1 MLVCLSVFPC
11 LIPARVLWIYPQPAL
26 WTLLPLFWI
35 IALVPGLPLLSSP
48 LDIVRRSPTHACSK
62 DYSCVLPMPYLF
74 AVFWPC
80 LNMTMFCNK
89 KLANGSACFTSCSP
103 RHRILGPLGSS
114 SFSDGHSEGMDIT
127 RNLFALKQG
136 PRSLEQHIRE
146 FLAIANYSDLPD
158 ITLIEIFCDGIHQP
172 LRSEF
177 RREGTRASLAQF
189 LDYALLTVGSSF
201 TVGVAEERD
210 TAPNCVNTA
219 TLEHAHQMAAT
230 TTPRSVIAANHKPSQ
245 VTAKVK
251 KVKSSPSL
259 MLKSQVKS
267 PLMLRS
273 QVKSTLMLK
282 SQVKSPLMLKSQIK
296 SQLMLK
302 SQVKSQPMLKD

>member
-1 MLVCLSVFPC
+1 MCLAHAIPVCSCPTLP
-11 LIPARVLWIYPQPAL
+11 VL
-26 WTLLPLFWI
+26 
-35 IALVPGLPLLSSP
+35 
-48 LDIVRRSPTHACSK
+48 
-62 DYSCVLPMPYLF
+62 
-74 AVFWPC
+74 
-80 LNMTMFCNK
+80 TMFFNK
-89 KLANGSACFTSCSP
+89 KLAFGSACLTSRHP

-114 SFSDGHSEGMDIT
+114 SFSDGHSEGMDVT

-230 TTPRSVIAANHKPSQ
+230 TTPRSVIAANHKSSQ
-245 VTAKVK
+245 VTANV
-251 KVKSSPSL
+251 
-259 MLKSQVKS
+259 KSQVKS
-267 PLMLRS
+267 P
-273 QVKSTLMLK
+273 LMLK
-282 SQVKSPLMLKSQIK
+282 SQVKSPLMLKSQVKSPLMLKSQVKSPLMLKSQVKSQLMLRSQVK

-302 SQVKSQPMLKD
+302 SQVKL

>member
-1 MLVCLSVFPC
+1 
-11 LIPARVLWIYPQPAL
+11 
-26 WTLLPLFWI
+26 
-35 IALVPGLPLLSSP
+35 
-48 LDIVRRSPTHACSK
+48 
-62 DYSCVLPMPYLF
+62 
-74 AVFWPC
+74 
-80 LNMTMFCNK
+80 MFFNK
-89 KLANGSACFTSCSP
+89 KLAFGSECLTSRHP
-103 RHRILGPLGSS
+103 RHRILGPPGSS
-114 SFSDGHSEGMDIT
+114 SFSDGHSEGMDVT

-136 PRSLEQHIRE
+136 PRSLEQHVRE

-219 TLEHAHQMAAT
+219 TLKHAHQMAAT
-230 TTPRSVIAANHKPSQ
+230 TTPRSVIAANHKSSQ

-251 KVKSSPSL
+251 KS
-259 MLKSQVKS
+259 SQVTADVKES
-267 PLMLRS
+267 S
-273 QVKSTLMLK
+273 QVTADVKDS
-282 SQVKSPLMLKSQIK
+282 SQVTADVKES
-296 SQLMLK
+296 
-302 SQVKSQPMLKD
+302 SQVTADVKESSQVNR

>member
-1 MLVCLSVFPC
+1 
-11 LIPARVLWIYPQPAL
+11 
-26 WTLLPLFWI
+26 
-35 IALVPGLPLLSSP
+35 
-48 LDIVRRSPTHACSK
+48 
-62 DYSCVLPMPYLF
+62 
-74 AVFWPC
+74 
-80 LNMTMFCNK
+80 MFFNK
-89 KLANGSACFTSCSP
+89 KLAFGSACLTSRHP

-114 SFSDGHSEGMDIT
+114 SFSDGHSEGMDVT

-146 FLAIANYSDLPD
+146 FLAITNYSDLPD
-158 ITLIEIFCDGIHQP
+158 ITLIENFCDGIHQP

-251 KVKSSPSL
+251 KSSQVTADVKESSQVTADVKESSQVTADVKESSQVTADVKESSQLTADVKESSQITADVKKSGQVPADVKEPGQVSADVKKSS
-259 MLKSQVKS
+259 QATVDHH
-267 PLMLRS
+267 
-273 QVKSTLMLK
+273 Q
-282 SQVKSPLMLKSQIK
+282 
-296 SQLMLK
+296 
-302 SQVKSQPMLKD
+302 

>member
-1 MLVCLSVFPC
+1 
-11 LIPARVLWIYPQPAL
+11 
-26 WTLLPLFWI
+26 
-35 IALVPGLPLLSSP
+35 
-48 LDIVRRSPTHACSK
+48 
-62 DYSCVLPMPYLF
+62 
-74 AVFWPC
+74 
-80 LNMTMFCNK
+80 MFFNK
-89 KLANGSACFTSCSP
+89 KLAFGSECLTSRHP
-103 RHRILGPLGSS
+103 RHRILGPPGSS

-136 PRSLEQHIRE
+136 PRTLEQHVRE

-201 TVGVAEERD
+201 TVGVVEERD

-230 TTPRSVIAANHKPSQ
+230 TTPRSVIAANHKSSQ

-251 KVKSSPSL
+251 KSSH
-259 MLKSQVKS
+259 
-267 PLMLRS
+267 RWC
-273 QVKSTLMLK
+273 
-282 SQVKSPLMLKSQIK
+282 
-296 SQLMLK
+296 
-302 SQVKSQPMLKD
+302 

>member
-1 MLVCLSVFPC
+1 
-11 LIPARVLWIYPQPAL
+11 
-26 WTLLPLFWI
+26 
-35 IALVPGLPLLSSP
+35 
-48 LDIVRRSPTHACSK
+48 
-62 DYSCVLPMPYLF
+62 
-74 AVFWPC
+74 
-80 LNMTMFCNK
+80 MFCNK
-89 KLANGSACFTSCSP
+89 KLALGSACLTSRHP

-114 SFSDGHSEGMDIT
+114 SFSDGHSEGMDTT
-127 RNLFALKQG
+127 RILFALKQG

-146 FLAIANYSDLPD
+146 FLVFANYSDLPD
-158 ITLIEIFCDGIHQP
+158 ITLMEIFCDGINQP
-172 LRSEF
+172 LKSEF

-251 KVKSSPSL
+251 KSSQVPADVKESSQITANVKKSNQVPADVKKPSQVPADVKKPGQVPADVKKPSQITANVKGLSQATVDHLKSSQATVDHR
-259 MLKSQVKS
+259 KSSQATVDHRKS
-267 PLMLRS
+267 S
-273 QVKSTLMLK
+273 QATVDHHKS
-282 SQVKSPLMLKSQIK
+282 SYS
-296 SQLMLK
+296 
-302 SQVKSQPMLKD
+302 

>member
-1 MLVCLSVFPC
+1 MCLAHAIPVCYCPTLP
-11 LIPARVLWIYPQPAL
+11 VL
-26 WTLLPLFWI
+26 
-35 IALVPGLPLLSSP
+35 
-48 LDIVRRSPTHACSK
+48 
-62 DYSCVLPMPYLF
+62 
-74 AVFWPC
+74 
-80 LNMTMFCNK
+80 TMFYNK
-89 KLANGSACFTSCSP
+89 ELALGSACLTSRQL

-114 SFSDGHSEGMDIT
+114 SFSDGHSAGMDTT
-127 RNLFALKQG
+127 RILFALKQG

-146 FLAIANYSDLPD
+146 FLVFANYSDLPD

-230 TTPRSVIAANHKPSQ
+230 TTPRSVIAANHESSQATVDHHKSGQATVDHHKSSQATVDHHKSSYSRPSQ
-245 VTAKVK
+245 VKSSYTCSS
-251 KVKSSPSL
+251 KVKSSYS
-259 MLKSQVKS
+259 
-267 PLMLRS
+267 
-273 QVKSTLMLK
+273 
-282 SQVKSPLMLKSQIK
+282 
-296 SQLMLK
+296 
-302 SQVKSQPMLKD
+302 

>member
-1 MLVCLSVFPC
+1 
-11 LIPARVLWIYPQPAL
+11 
-26 WTLLPLFWI
+26 
-35 IALVPGLPLLSSP
+35 
-48 LDIVRRSPTHACSK
+48 
-62 DYSCVLPMPYLF
+62 
-74 AVFWPC
+74 
-80 LNMTMFCNK
+80 MFCNK
-89 KLANGSACFTSCSP
+89 KLALGSACLTSRHP

-114 SFSDGHSEGMDIT
+114 SFSDGHSEGMDTT
-127 RNLFALKQG
+127 RILFALKQG

-146 FLAIANYSDLPD
+146 FLVFANYSDLPD
-158 ITLIEIFCDGIHQP
+158 ITLIEIFCDGINQP
-172 LRSEF
+172 LKSEF

-251 KVKSSPSL
+251 KSSQVPADVKESSQVTADVKEPSQVNADVKESSQITANVKEPSQVPADVKKPGQVSADDKKSSQLLS
-259 MLKSQVKS
+259 SQ
-267 PLMLRS
+267 
-273 QVKSTLMLK
+273 
-282 SQVKSPLMLKSQIK
+282 
-296 SQLMLK
+296 
-302 SQVKSQPMLKD
+302 SQPMLKD

>member
-1 MLVCLSVFPC
+1 
-11 LIPARVLWIYPQPAL
+11 
-26 WTLLPLFWI
+26 
-35 IALVPGLPLLSSP
+35 
-48 LDIVRRSPTHACSK
+48 
-62 DYSCVLPMPYLF
+62 
-74 AVFWPC
+74 
-80 LNMTMFCNK
+80 MFSNK
-89 KLANGSACFTSCSP
+89 KLAFGSACLTSRQL

-114 SFSDGHSEGMDIT
+114 SFLDGHSEGMDIT

-158 ITLIEIFCDGIHQP
+158 IMLIEIFCDGIHQP

-251 KVKSSPSL
+251 KSSQVPADVKESSQATVDHHESSQATVDHHKSSQATVDRHKSSQATVDHHKSGQATVDH
-259 MLKSQVKS
+259 LKSS
-267 PLMLRS
+267 YS
-273 QVKSTLMLK
+273 
-282 SQVKSPLMLKSQIK
+282 
-296 SQLMLK
+296 
-302 SQVKSQPMLKD
+302 